1 MPRDEFDNTV
11 TIPVETMSKVAFS
24 HWIAEVHEEVSNYV
38 NYGIGKPART
48 MIRLSTSSFIGAGT
62 LLRKLAMLEA
72 SRGVGKFTEEVQSDT
87 LLLLRDEYEF
97 TRKMFMFSLI
107 NAKSGLTDAAN
118 VINTEDGLL
127 NKKEMKRLVL
137 SQAKGSKKLYG
148 YGVIESAESD
158 SD

>member
-11 TIPVETMSKVAFS
+11 AIPVETMSKVAFS
-24 HWIAEVHEEVSNYV
+24 HWIAEVHTEVSNYV
-38 NYGIGKPART
+38 NSGIGKPART

-72 SRGVGKFTEEVQSDT
+72 SRGDGKFTEEVQSDT
-87 LLLLRDEYEF
+87 LMLLRDEYEF

-107 NAKSGLTDAAN
+107 NAKSGLADAAN

-127 NKKEMKRLVL
+127 NKKEMKRLEL

-148 YGVIESAESD
+148 YGVIESSESD